1 MNPKLSCVI
10 LGANI
15 TAQGTQ
21 PVPRYGCVT
30 ALSTS
35 QRVCSQHW
43 WRGEPPRQHF
53 CPVSV
58 RGRGKADLFLLV
70 LVAWGNCWAWAASC
84 GNKSSENCNSLC
96 LNVCWGSLKP
106 LVLLSPNCL
115 WWGAE
120 GLSLN
125 LSKWDAL
132 SNALKLS
139 LINIWELVQTIRN
152 KWLMRI

>member
-10 LGANI
+10 LGADI

-21 PVPRYGCVT
+21 PVPRYGCLT
-30 ALSTS
+30 ALGTS
-35 QRVCSQHW
+35 QCVCSQHW

-58 RGRGKADLFLLV
+58 RGRGKEGTAGLGLQA
-70 LVAWGNCWAWAASC
+70 VAINPLRTATACAWTCAGAAWNPWC
-84 GNKSSENCNSLC
+84 CFHLT
-96 LNVCWGSLKP
+96 V
-106 LVLLSPNCL
+106 

-132 SNALKLS
+132 SNVLKLS
-139 LINIWELVQTIRN
+139 LINIWDLVQMIRRN
-152 KWLMRI
+152 KWLKRI